1 MTMPLVIAAIAPHGY
16 PIIPRL
22 SDDAEGGMATQ
33 AAMHNLGRRF
43 QAAGVEVIVVAGPH
57 GARVDGAIALA
68 DVGRGAGIL
77 HWEGRAV
84 EMNVPIDPR
93 LTDGIASALR
103 ANQIPVAMVGFAG
116 NRRDQSV
123 IPLDWGTMT
132 PLWFL
137 GHDRHLAG
145 LGDVLAAPPEDDTGP
160 PAVVMT
166 PSRSLPR
173 EMLLATGRAAAA
185 AIAADPRRIAF
196 VASCDWG
203 HRHTEDGPYG
213 YHPAAAE
220 VDGEVVAAIKADDL
234 KRLLT
239 ISDERAA
246 EAAIDGLW
254 QTLVLAG
261 VLEETA
267 LRLELLVY
275 EAPRYYG
282 MLVAAYESRGAAGG

>member
-1 MTMPLVIAAIAPHGY
+1 
-16 PIIPRL
+16 
-22 SDDAEGGMATQ
+22 
-33 AAMHNLGRRF
+33 LGRRF
-43 QAAGVEVIVVAGPH
+43 RAAGVEVIVVAGPH

-77 HWEGRAV
+77 HWEGRTV
-84 EMNVPIDPR
+84 EMSVPIDTG
-93 LTDGIASALR
+93 LTDGIAQSLR

-132 PLWFL
+132 PLWFF
-137 GHDRHLAG
+137 GHDRNLVG
-145 LGDVLAAPPEDDTGP
+145 LGDVLATPPEDDTGP
-160 PAVVMT
+160 PAVVIT

-173 EMLLATGRAAAA
+173 EALLATGRAVAAA
-185 AIAADPRRIAF
+185 LAADPRRIAF
-196 VASCDWG
+196 VSSCDWG

-213 YHPAAAE
+213 YHPASAE
-220 VDGEVVAAIKADDL
+220 VDAEVVAAIKADDL
-234 KRLLT
+234 TRLLA

-261 VLEETA
+261 VLENSSF
-267 LRLELLVY
+267 RPELLVY

-282 MLVAAYESRGAAGG
+282 MIVAAYEAGGATGG